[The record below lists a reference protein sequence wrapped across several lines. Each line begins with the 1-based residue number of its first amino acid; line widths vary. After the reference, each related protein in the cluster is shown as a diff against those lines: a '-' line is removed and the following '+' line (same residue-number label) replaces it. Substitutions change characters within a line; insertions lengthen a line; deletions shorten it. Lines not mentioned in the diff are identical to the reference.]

1 MLCEI
6 YEGQTIELI
15 YCDLALYNPLS
26 RYILLFNTEKGF
38 FPVCGIVSGGRV
50 EFDEVR

>member
-1 MLCEI
+1 M
-6 YEGQTIELI
+6 

-26 RYILLFNTEKGF
+26 RYVLLFDTEKGF

-50 EFDEVR
+50 ELDEIRELG